1 MFLLCCFCYSLVIT
15 LDLTLAS
22 VFSEKIIKE
31 QLENLFSLII
41 TAFSCIYVKLSD
53 ILPFNTIYCDPT
65 DKDNKIENS
74 DVVAGNISPNGERS
88 QSSSFESGDETPKGI
103 RSQSPV
109 RSLSPEQS
117 QAPEQN
123 QLPVQ
128 SQAPEQIQLPEQSQA
143 PVRIQLPEQSQAP
156 VLTRESLNRE
166 IEALMT
172 KEQLKA
178 IDPEVV
184 AFKTQ
189 RAIPIIKEELD
200 PFKDLFTQ
208 PRYKEPEDL

>member
-15 LDLTLAS
+15 LDLTFAS
-22 VFSEKIIKE
+22 VFSEEIIKE

-41 TAFSCIYVKLSD
+41 TAFSGIYVKLSD

-74 DVVAGNISPNGERS
+74 DVVTGNISPNGERS

-128 SQAPEQIQLPEQSQA
+128 SQAPEQIQLPEQSH
-143 PVRIQLPEQSQAP
+143 
-156 VLTRESLNRE
+156 T
-166 IEALMT
+166 
-172 KEQLKA
+172 
-178 IDPEVV
+178 
-184 AFKTQ
+184 
-189 RAIPIIKEELD
+189 PIRNI
-200 PFKDLFTQ
+200 
-208 PRYKEPEDL
+208 